1 MAAKRRAFQST
12 LPRRERRTARSR
24 RPRSSY
30 FNPRSREGSD
40 PRVLRTRRHR
50 PAISIHAP
58 AKGAT
63 SSGVGLPDRPEHFNP
78 RSREGSDTATSR
90 ETFIRLIFQST
101 LPRRERLLPPERTM
115 KHRGFQSTLPR
126 RERRRRRTMIRYGC
140 SYFNPRSREGSDRQT
155 AAADRPRDHFNPR
168 SREGSDVLHPLVSL
182 HARDFNP
189 RSREGSDLPSDVRA
203 CLLVHFN
210 PRSRE
215 GSDSKNHQD
224 YSQ

>member
-1 MAAKRRAFQST
+1 MLSISIHAPAKGATAELLDMAAKRRAFQST
-12 LPRRERRTARSR
+12 LPRRERRTERSR

-126 RERRRRRTMIRYGC
+126 RERRHSVTIIRDYMLI
-140 SYFNPRSREGSDRQT
+140 SI
-155 AAADRPRDHFNPR
+155 
-168 SREGSDVLHPLVSL
+168 
-182 HARDFNP
+182 HAPAKGATFQ
-189 RSREGSDLPSDVRA
+189 LPSIPCA
-203 CLLVHFN
+203 
-210 PRSRE
+210 
-215 GSDSKNHQD
+215 
-224 YSQ
+224 